1 MDSDQVDEA
10 RILETVGR
18 VLRGEVAAFEII
30 IKAYQGIVFRICR
43 SVLSNRE
50 DAEDAAQES
59 FCRAFRLLRTF
70 RLDKRFKPWI
80 VSIAL
85 NTSRSFY
92 RKRGRISA
100 NTSPVAP
107 EEVQSSS
114 SVEIEGER
122 AILKESIRAAVQ
134 RLPARLRDTV
144 ILYYLEEFDVS
155 DVAAALNIGKENV
168 KSRLHRAR
176 GVLREIL
183 EKSATER
190 SDNE

>member
-1 MDSDQVDEA
+1 VDSDQVDEA

>member
-1 MDSDQVDEA
+1 VDSDQVDEA

-30 IKAYQGIVFRICR
+30 IKAYQGIVFRVCR

>member
-30 IKAYQGIVFRICR
+30 IKAYQGIVFRVCR

-100 NTSPVAP
+100 NASAVAP

>member
-30 IKAYQGIVFRICR
+30 IKAYQGIVFRVCR